1 MGLFVYGTLMHP
13 RVFELVAGPGGGTMQ
28 EAILPGHVVYRVAG
42 SELPMLVAEAG
53 GRAKGHLWSHLSPA
67 QLARLDAYEVPFGY
81 HPRQET
87 VLLADKSAV
96 SAQVYEPP
104 SHQVPTLEPWNIHRW
119 EHAWGEMTIEAN
131 TELASYDPPL
141 TAEELSARWEM
152 IWHRAEAR
160 VRGRHSHAPA
170 TLREGLLPA
179 DIRSLTMAGDFFRFR
194 QVELIHTRFD
204 GETTGPLRREAFIG
218 VDAALVLPY
227 DPLTDRVLLIEQIR
241 VGPLLRSDANP
252 HMLEPVAGI
261 VDVLETPVEAALRET
276 EEEAGISEI
285 ELQPMFGFYPS
296 PGASTDYFH
305 CFIGLADLGE
315 DRSFTGG
322 QAEEHED
329 LRVHVLPRERAMALI
344 DSGEIATGPLITML
358 LWLDRNRLSLGRMG

>member
-28 EAILPGHVVYRVAG
+28 PATLADHAVYRVTD
-42 SELPMLVAEAG
+42 SELPMLVREKG
-53 GRAKGHLWSHLSPA
+53 GTAQGHLWTGLAPS

-81 HPRQET
+81 HPRPET
-87 VLLADKSAV
+87 VCLADGREV
-96 SAQVYEPP
+96 EAQVYEPP
-104 SHQVPTLEPWNIHRW
+104 AVQVPTSEPWNIHRW
-119 EHAWGEMTIEAN
+119 EAAWGEMTIEAN
-131 TELASYDPPL
+131 TELAAYDPPL

-160 VRGRHSHAPA
+160 VRGRHSHAPSD
-170 TLREGLLPA
+170 LRQGLLAAEVKPV
-179 DIRSLTMAGDFFRFR
+179 SMAGDFFRFR
-194 QVELIHTRFD
+194 QVELSHTRFD
-204 GETTGPLRREAFIG
+204 GASTGPLRREAFIG

-227 DPLTDRVLLIEQIR
+227 DPLTDRVLLIEQVR
-241 VGPLLRSDANP
+241 VGPLLRSDANA

-305 CFIGLADLGE
+305 CFIGLADLGDE
-315 DRSFTGG
+315 RSFTGG
-322 QAEEHED
+322 MADEHED
-329 LRVHVLPRERAMALI
+329 LRVHVLPRERALGLI

-358 LWLDRNRLSLGRMG
+358 LWLERNRQTLGRMG

>member
-1 MGLFVYGTLMHP
+1 MGLFVYGTLLHP
-13 RVFELVAGPGGGTMQ
+13 RVFDLVAGPGGGAMQ
-28 EAILPGHVVYRVAG
+28 RATLADHAVLRVKD
-42 SELPMLVAEAG
+42 SELPMLVAQRGATA
-53 GRAKGHLWSHLSPA
+53 RGHYWSGLSA
-67 QLARLDAYEVPFGY
+67 SRIARLDAYEIPFGY
-81 HPRQET
+81 HPKWLT
-87 VLLADKSAV
+87 VRLADGREV
-96 SAQVYEPP
+96 EAQVYEPP
-104 SHQVPTLEPWNIHRW
+104 ADQTPTDEPWSIHRW

-170 TLREGLLPA
+170 TLREGLMPA

-194 QVELIHTRFD
+194 QVELTHTRFD
-204 GETTGPLRREAFIG
+204 GKTTGPLRREAFIG

-227 DPLTDRVLLIEQIR
+227 DPLTDRVLIIEQIR
-241 VGPLLRSDANP
+241 VGPLMRADANP

-261 VDVLETPVEAALRET
+261 IDVLETPVEAALREV
-276 EEEAGISEI
+276 EEEAGLSEI

-315 DRSFTGG
+315 DRNFTGG
-322 QAEEHED
+322 LAFEHED
-329 LRVHVLPRERAMALI
+329 LRVHVLSRERALALV